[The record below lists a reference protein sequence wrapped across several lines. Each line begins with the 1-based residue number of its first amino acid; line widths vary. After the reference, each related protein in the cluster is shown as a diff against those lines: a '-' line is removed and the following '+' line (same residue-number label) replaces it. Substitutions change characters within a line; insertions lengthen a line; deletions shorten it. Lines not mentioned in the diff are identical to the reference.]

1 MSTPSNAF
9 GFPVEQEEVGSRK
22 SEAGS
27 ENRADAL
34 PTSQF
39 PLPTSP
45 DPTTAGDKVR
55 EKAGMTLSQLT
66 WTFPD
71 GSRKHAKLTSS
82 RWALYEALRVT
93 AVPPPTTGDYTQALS
108 LAVSQRFITAPIL
121 LWLCLHEPEEW
132 ETSREKDV
140 ALVHDWPAL
149 LSEVRRWADDAIP
162 PPRLDDAVQ
171 LAELLANLTFS
182 ALPVRRASED
192 EAEPDAAQKKTLP

>member
-1 MSTPSNAF
+1 MIGSVPSNAF
-9 GFPVEQEEVGSRK
+9 GFPVEHVPHGTAQPPAEPP
-22 SEAGS
+22 AP
-27 ENRADAL
+27 APPDA
-34 PTSQF
+34 TA
-39 PLPTSP
+39 
-45 DPTTAGDKVR
+45 AGDKVR

-71 GSRKHAKLTSS
+71 GSRRHAKLTSS
-82 RWALYEALRVT
+82 RWALYEALRVS
-93 AVPPPTTGDYTQALS
+93 AVPAPATGDYTQALS

-121 LWLCLHEPEEW
+121 LWLCLHEPEVW
-132 ETSREKDV
+132 EAPRRDDV

-171 LAELLANLTFS
+171 LAELLADLTFS

-192 EAEPDAAQKKTLP
+192 DPEPDAAQKKTPL